1 MKDRGNEVLRKMRR
15 GLGIRQVWLSKQTG
29 IYRTKLSQWER
40 GQIELTAG
48 ELLKVGEAIGAVVK
62 ERSEAGTLPRPKV
75 ALPQTSIEQGKAV
88 AETRRSWGVTQ
99 SELARAIKKPEDT
112 ISLFENGYIELDAE
126 ELDNLNN
133 ALSALVNKKR
143 AKAGLSKLE
152 RLQSSLV
159 DKEPDSFG
167 KVTSLASLKSF
178 APKRTEAEKEAAGL
192 RDEYVK
198 HLKKLNETLTKMISA
213 YQEHEKE
220 QDAEIAN
227 LNKLFMGLA
236 KKVSEQVN

>member
-1 MKDRGNEVLRKMRR
+1 MKYKGNEVLRKMRR

-40 GQIELTAG
+40 GQIELTAS
-48 ELLKVGEAIGAVVK
+48 ELLKVGDAIGAVVK

-75 ALPQTSIEQGKAV
+75 ALPQASIEQGRAV

-99 SELARAIKKPEDT
+99 SELARAIKKPADT

-126 ELDNLNN
+126 ELEQLNK
-133 ALSALVNKKR
+133 ALTVLVNKKK
-143 AKAGLSKLE
+143 AKAGLSKL
-152 RLQSSLV
+152 QSSLV
-159 DKEPDSFG
+159 DREPESFG

-198 HLKKLNETLTKMISA
+198 HLEKLNETLTKMISA

-227 LNKLFMGLA
+227 LNKLFEGLA
-236 KKVSEQVN
+236 KQVSKRVN